1 MLSYIFSA
9 NFLDALLRMGTPLV
23 FVGMAAVMGGK
34 ANILCVAYEGMMLFA
49 ALGGAIGSAYTQ
61 SLLAGAA
68 LGMAFSMAVAMIFAY
83 FVDRK
88 SVV

>member
-34 ANILCVAYEGMMLFA
+34 ANMRV
-49 ALGGAIGSAYTQ
+49 
-61 SLLAGAA
+61 
-68 LGMAFSMAVAMIFAY
+68 
-83 FVDRK
+83 
-88 SVV
+88 